1 METLS
6 VSVQL
11 CRCQNW
17 VLWRC
22 GSGTRHQESINF
34 PPNSKLDWFPT
45 FTLVHQ
51 IDAKSHMQNLWPS
64 PFDAAAGIRAWNPG
78 PSFLTTACSKIQAII
93 MPWFERHRRLK
104 LRFPLYSMSPF
115 LELFWRSQFVRT
127 WLLPP
132 TAISGTTD
140 IHKKNRYLTHRI
152 YVLYTFPQIPHH
164 FPATWEGKISSPS
177 STRHRRPTITSA
189 QPCVNQVTR
198 SILCYFQKVE
208 YCFFFILLLF
218 IL

>member
-1 METLS
+1 
-6 VSVQL
+6 
-11 CRCQNW
+11 
-17 VLWRC
+17 
-22 GSGTRHQESINF
+22 
-34 PPNSKLDWFPT
+34 
-45 FTLVHQ
+45 
-51 IDAKSHMQNLWPS
+51 
-64 PFDAAAGIRAWNPG
+64 
-78 PSFLTTACSKIQAII
+78 
-93 MPWFERHRRLK
+93 
-104 LRFPLYSMSPF
+104 MSPF

-152 YVLYTFPQIPHH
+152 YVLYTFSQIPHH

-218 IL
+218 ILWPSRHGSVRFDGHCPSNQITFESTRSLRISTEFSFPFRITQTAFHYLLH